1 MMVFPVILSLLRVF
15 VCLATALLVFG
26 DLYDNTMSPWP
37 DVGKRENFLNDLF
50 KNERHKRQSG
60 YVSFLLNLFYNF
72 YI

>member
-37 DVGKRENFLNDLF
+37 DGGKRENFLNNLF
-50 KNERHKRQSG
+50 TNERHKRKSG
-60 YVSFLLNLFYNF
+60 YVSFLFPPFL
-72 YI
+72 